1 MLSATDRTPD
11 SYSFGQQTPYIAK
24 HTVVINASASWRG
37 WALAPVWQLRSGRT
51 DGSGDLDDWNTFD
64 LTLAKSIKLP
74 KTGPLSLK
82 LAVCNMFDH
91 RYEVSS
97 GYPMPGRS
105 ILGGLEYKF

>member
-1 MLSATDRTPD
+1 MPWLHGRD
-11 SYSFGQQTPYIAK
+11 G
-24 HTVVINASASWRG
+24 
-37 WALAPVWQLRSGRT
+37 LLRRCG
-51 DGSGDLDDWNTFD
+51 LDDWNTFD
-64 LTLAKSIKLP
+64 LTLAKSIRLP

-82 LAVCNMFDH
+82 LSVYNMFDH